1 MHCLAVLGIDEETHR
16 LRTGNNYSYIL
27 AGLVYYVRVIGVE
40 ILLPSAR
47 REQQTPE
54 DDREFLVQRST

>member
-1 MHCLAVLGIDEETHR
+1 MHYLAVLGIDEETER

-27 AGLVYYVRVIGVE
+27 ARVVYYVRVLGVE

-47 REQQTPE
+47 RK
-54 DDREFLVQRST
+54 